1 MPRPCR
7 RAETGLEHVRNGAV
21 IAVAQCLVSKDKEWK
36 FEMYYRSGLVVLVV
50 LALSLSAAGISY
62 GRAATGQAEQ
72 SGTDRTLRDTAV
84 AQHLAPGDLTADL
97 TKAMHV
103 PPAEI
108 REDLE
113 ALGAVV
119 NEKDG
124 SILVPIPEGEAVF
137 GSPEGEGYDDERPQF
152 RASLPE
158 YYMGAYEV
166 TNAQWKRF
174 ADETGYGVPW
184 PNGRIPLDCEDYP
197 VADLN
202 WGDAA
207 AYCEWAGLRLPSELE
222 WEKAARGTDGRD
234 YPWGDVWDPT
244 LCRNGVG
251 GYDGSAPVGSYPDGR
266 SPYGLFDMAGNVW
279 EWCADWYDAAA
290 YGYYA
295 RGDLSAPPR
304 GEYRVLRGGAW
315 SNCSEAYCRCAL
327 RSYDSW
333 CGVRGFRVARDL

>member
-158 YYMGAYEV
+158 YYMGASRV
-166 TNAQWKRF
+166 TGSAMEAVRGR
-174 ADETGYGVPW
+174 DEIAVCPGPMGGSRWTVSS
-184 PNGRIPLDCEDYP
+184 P
-197 VADLN
+197 VADRS
-202 WGDAA
+202 WGTHGA
-207 AYCEWAGLRLPSELE
+207 CCGRWAGLRLPSELE
-222 WEKAARGTDGRD
+222 WGEGGSGHGWAGL
-234 YPWGDVWDPT
+234 PWGDVGPT
-244 LCRNGVG
+244 LCGTASELRRFRAGRLARRTQSLWSVRHGGECVGV
-251 GYDGSAPVGSYPDGR
+251 
-266 SPYGLFDMAGNVW
+266 
-279 EWCADWYDAAA
+279 
-290 YGYYA
+290 
-295 RGDLSAPPR
+295 
-304 GEYRVLRGGAW
+304 
-315 SNCSEAYCRCAL
+315 
-327 RSYDSW
+327 
-333 CGVRGFRVARDL
+333 VRGLV

>member
-84 AQHLAPGDLTADL
+84 AQHLAHGDLTADL

-234 YPWGDVWDPT
+234 YPWGYVWDPT
-244 LCRNGVG
+244 LCRNGVD
-251 GYDGSAPVGSYPDGR
+251 DGSAPVGSYPDGR

-279 EWCADWYDAAA
+279 EWCADWYDAGA

>member
-1 MPRPCR
+1 
-7 RAETGLEHVRNGAV
+7 VRNGAV
-21 IAVAQCLVSKDKEWK
+21 IAVAQCLVSKDQEWE

-84 AQHLAPGDLTADL
+84 AQHLAHGDLTADL

-113 ALGAVV
+113 ARGAVV

-184 PNGRIPLDCEDYP
+184 SNGRIPLDCEDYP

-279 EWCADWYDAAA
+279 EWCADWYDAGA

>member
-1 MPRPCR
+1 M
-7 RAETGLEHVRNGAV
+7 RNGAV
-21 IAVAQCLVSKDKEWK
+21 IAVAQCLVSKDKKGE
-36 FEMYYRSGLVVLVV
+36 FGMYYRLGLVVLAV

-72 SGTDRTLRDTAV
+72 GGTDRTLRDTAV
-84 AQHLAPGDLTADL
+84 AQHLGHGDLTADL

-113 ALGAVV
+113 ARGAVV

-184 PNGRIPLDCEDYP
+184 PNGRIPLDGEDHP
-197 VADLN
+197 VVCVS
-202 WGDAA
+202 WEDAQ

-234 YPWGDVWDPT
+234 YPWGYVWDPT
-244 LCRNGVG
+244 LCRNGVD
-251 GYDGSAPVGSYPDGR
+251 DGSAPVGSYPDGR

-279 EWCADWYDAAA
+279 EWCADWYDAGA

>member
-1 MPRPCR
+1 M
-7 RAETGLEHVRNGAV
+7 RNGTV
-21 IAVAQCLVSKDKEWK
+21 IAVAQCLVSKDQEWE

-72 SGTDRTLRDTAV
+72 GGTDRTLRDTAV
-84 AQHLAPGDLTADL
+84 AQHLAHGDLTADL

-234 YPWGDVWDPT
+234 YPWGYVWDPT
-244 LCRNGVG
+244 LCRNGVD
-251 GYDGSAPVGSYPDGR
+251 DGSAPVGSYPDGR

>member
-1 MPRPCR
+1 M
-7 RAETGLEHVRNGAV
+7 RNGTV
-21 IAVAQCLVSKDKEWK
+21 IAVAQCLVSKDQEWE

-72 SGTDRTLRDTAV
+72 GGTDRTLRDTAV
-84 AQHLAPGDLTADL
+84 AQHLAHGDLTADL

-234 YPWGDVWDPT
+234 YPWGYVWDPT
-244 LCRNGVG
+244 LCRNGVD
-251 GYDGSAPVGSYPDGR
+251 DGSAPVGSYPDGR

-279 EWCADWYDAAA
+279 EWCEDWYDAGA

-304 GEYRVLRGGAW
+304 GEYRVLRGGSW
-315 SNCSEAYCRCAL
+315 EESVGAYFRCACRDYNL
-327 RSYDSW
+327 NGFDD
-333 CGVRGFRVARDL
+333 GGFRVARDL

>member
-1 MPRPCR
+1 
-7 RAETGLEHVRNGAV
+7 VRNGTV
-21 IAVAQCLVSKDKEWK
+21 IAVAQCLVSKDQEWE

-72 SGTDRTLRDTAV
+72 GGTDRTLRDTAV
-84 AQHLAPGDLTADL
+84 AQHLAHGDLTADL

>member
-1 MPRPCR
+1 
-7 RAETGLEHVRNGAV
+7 VRNGAV
-21 IAVAQCLVSKDKEWK
+21 IAVAQCLVSKDQEWE

-84 AQHLAPGDLTADL
+84 AQHLAHGDLTADL

-184 PNGRIPLDCEDYP
+184 SNGRIPLDCEDYP

-279 EWCADWYDAAA
+279 EWCADWYDAGA

-295 RGDLSAPPR
+295 RGDLSPYPLICPAKIT
-304 GEYRVLRGGAW
+304 RVLRARGP
-315 SNCSEAYCRCAL
+315 
-327 RSYDSW
+327 
-333 CGVRGFRVARDL
+333 VRASQRRVSSVARRGVEQLQ

>member
-21 IAVAQCLVSKDKEWK
+21 IAVAQCLVSKDKEWE

-84 AQHLAPGDLTADL
+84 AQHLGHGDLTADL

-113 ALGAVV
+113 ARGAVV

-184 PNGRIPLDCEDYP
+184 SNGRIPLDCEDYP

-244 LCRNGVG
+244 LCRNGVD
-251 GYDGSAPVGSYPDGR
+251 DGSAPVGSYPDGR

-279 EWCADWYDAAA
+279 EWCADWYDAGA

>member
-1 MPRPCR
+1 
-7 RAETGLEHVRNGAV
+7 
-21 IAVAQCLVSKDKEWK
+21 
-36 FEMYYRSGLVVLVV
+36 
-50 LALSLSAAGISY
+50 
-62 GRAATGQAEQ
+62 
-72 SGTDRTLRDTAV
+72 
-84 AQHLAPGDLTADL
+84 
-97 TKAMHV
+97 
-103 PPAEI
+103 
-108 REDLE
+108 
-113 ALGAVV
+113 V

>member
-1 MPRPCR
+1 M
-7 RAETGLEHVRNGAV
+7 

-234 YPWGDVWDPT
+234 YPWGYVWDPT
-244 LCRNGVG
+244 LCRNGVD
-251 GYDGSAPVGSYPDGR
+251 DGSAPVGSYPDGR

-279 EWCADWYDAAA
+279 EWCADWYDAGA